1 MRLPLHEGG
10 AVAVF
15 LYRRLPGLVVGQ
27 RVDVYIH
34 VVWFR
39 VLRELHGQNGLSA
52 LQKRY
57 SPSGMS
63 NFLTKPRFSV

>member
-1 MRLPLHEGG
+1 MRL
-10 AVAVF
+10 
-15 LYRRLPGLVVGQ
+15 LVVGQ
-27 RVDVYIH
+27 GVDVYIH